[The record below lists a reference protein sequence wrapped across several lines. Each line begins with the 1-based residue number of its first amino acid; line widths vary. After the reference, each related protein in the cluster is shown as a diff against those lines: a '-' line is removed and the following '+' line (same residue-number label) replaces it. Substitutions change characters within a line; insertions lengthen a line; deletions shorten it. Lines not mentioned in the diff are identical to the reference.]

1 MRAAFERQRQQGA
14 VAAEELRRA
23 LTDMFEDRP
32 VDVEAAVAV
41 CKSLDQ
47 VDRAIDMMV
56 PRAPEPEAAPTCRPP
71 PQMRCPGVRMSSSKM
86 LKVVVPKP
94 HRLLVVSNHEKLEI
108 TAAPGGARFV
118 VTVDSSQ
125 RDTFVPRRLRG
136 PFHNPRDAVERML
149 EYHAGR
155 PQMTPAAKAALFDL
169 LREAGCDVG
178 DIYRRWG
185 KLLPTKAALENQWTT
200 ICSDALCDKVR
211 RETEDVNSE
220 FELGS
225 RIAVTHPSTRAC
237 ARDASLC
244 PSMPGPSA
252 LSLPRPLRHATHRT
266 AADRPTTHARTHARH
281 SPPRPPTPAP
291 PRQQVLGDPFCQTAA
306 ALAAAGHGRVEAFDL
321 HDLFSEDV
329 NVCKPGLTMGSGG
342 YLCVLAA
349 AVLKRP
355 AAAGTVVLQA
365 ARSLK

>member
-23 LTDMFEDRP
+23 LTDMFEGRP

-56 PRAPEPEAAPTCRPP
+56 PPAPEHEAAPTCRPP
-71 PQMRCPGVRMSSSKM
+71 PQMRCRMSSSKM
-86 LKVVVPKP
+86 RTGDPAVALWANLNKP
-94 HRLLVVSNHEKLEI
+94 HHLLVVSIHEKLEI
-108 TAAPGGARFV
+108 NAAACGVRFTA
-118 VTVDSSQ
+118 TVDSSH

-200 ICSDALCDKVR
+200 ICSDALRDAVR
-211 RETEDVNSE
+211 LETEDVNSA

-225 RIAVTHPSTRAC
+225 PIAVTHPSTRAR

-266 AADRPTTHARTHARH
+266 QRTGQQRTHARTHVTALRARP
-281 SPPRPPTPAP
+281 PPRPPANRCWATHFARP
-291 PRQQVLGDPFCQTAA
+291 PQRWLQRGTDVWRRSTCTTCSPRTSTCASLGSRWAA
-306 ALAAAGHGRVEAFDL
+306 AATSASSPLP
-321 HDLFSEDV
+321 S
-329 NVCKPGLTMGSGG
+329 
-342 YLCVLAA
+342 
-349 AVLKRP
+349 
-355 AAAGTVVLQA
+355 
-365 ARSLK
+365 

>member
-23 LTDMFEDRP
+23 LTDMFEGRP

-71 PQMRCPGVRMSSSKM
+71 LQMRCRLRMSSSKM
-86 LKVVVPKP
+86 LKVKAEIALWAKLNKP
-94 HRLLVVSNHEKLEI
+94 HHLLVVSIHEKLEI
-108 TAAPGGARFV
+108 NAAACGVRFTA
-118 VTVDSSQ
+118 TVDSSH
-125 RDTFVPRRLRG
+125 RDTFVTPRLRG
-136 PFHNPRDAVERML
+136 PFRNRLDAFEAVL

-200 ICSDALCDKVR
+200 ICSDALRDAVR
-211 RETEDVNSE
+211 RETEDVNSA

-225 RIAVTHPSTRAC
+225 PIAVTHPSTRAR

-266 AADRPTTHARTHARH
+266 QRTGQQRTQRTARTSQPSAPAH
-281 SPPRPPTPAP
+281 PRAPPPTGVGRPILP
-291 PRQQVLGDPFCQTAA
+291 DRRS
-306 ALAAAGHGRVEAFDL
+306 AGCSGARV
-321 HDLFSEDV
+321 
-329 NVCKPGLTMGSGG
+329 CGG
-342 YLCVLAA
+342 V
-349 AVLKRP
+349 
-355 AAAGTVVLQA
+355 
-365 ARSLK
+365 